1 MATQHSHTS
10 TPFVFKKFQIIVVC
24 DGVLSP
30 ANVGALFRVCDA
42 LGIEKI
48 IFCSTTIDFTS
59 ARLQRTSR
67 STHQKVPYYIK
78 EDIVLELQKLKEA
91 GYSLLALE
99 VTDNSISLEKLKL
112 TNKKVALVIGN
123 EQQGIS
129 KAVLNYIS
137 QVIHIE
143 MYGENS
149 SMNVVQASG
158 IALYSIVNKL
168 KLSIE

>member
-10 TPFVFKKFQIIVVC
+10 TPFVFKKFPIIVVC

-30 ANVGALFRVCDA
+30 ANVGALFRVCGA